1 MKKRTFLTMLAV
13 ALLSL
18 AMTIT
23 AFAGE
28 WKKDHIGWWYQ
39 NDDGSYSVNAWQW
52 IDGNKDG
59 IAECYYF
66 DSVGYMWEN
75 DKPTPDGYLVDANGA
90 WISNG
95 VVQTKQVEVPTTPAP
110 AVTETA
116 QQTEDF
122 TGMYGCYDWGL
133 GTYTTDF
140 ATMNITKNADGSYHV
155 SCNYKYAP
163 FEFDCQVEMVNG
175 HANFSD
181 PAGEAFVKYNSYSN
195 DYDVFAGASVESF
208 GKLK

>member
-28 WKKDHIGWWYQ
+28 WKKDNVGWWYQ
-39 NDDGSYSVNAWQW
+39 NDDGSYSVSAWQW
-52 IDGNKDG
+52 IDGNNDG

-95 VVQTKQVEVPTTPAP
+95 VVQTKKVEVQAAPAP

-116 QQTEDF
+116 QQAQTTDYSG
-122 TGMYGCYDWGL
+122 TLGIYDWGTN
-133 GTYTTDF
+133 TYTDQYT
-140 ATMNITKNADGSYHV
+140 IVIKNLGNDTYRLTS
-155 SCNYKYAP
+155 NYKYCP
-163 FEFDCQVEMVNG
+163 FDFTAKVIVANG
-175 HANFSD
+175 GPNFVD
-181 PAGEAFVKYNSYSN
+181 PAGNVYINYNSYTN
-195 DYDVFAGASVESF
+195 RPV
-208 GKLK
+208 